1 MVYKSDKYRLE
12 FHRVGFLRCLALLAF
27 GICGSFFS
35 LGATSAWAMSSQNE
49 QAIINIEQAMA
60 GEQSAESITANWSK
74 DVVWFDMI
82 QGNHFG
88 LEAVRNE
95 LGKQI
100 AQLTN
105 IKVQILNMKVEASDT
120 IAFAFSTQRLSGIGR
135 NGAPDVAIT
144 FRQTDG
150 FIKDSGNWRL
160 VHQHISVPFDPTNGK
175 AIMHPSVN

>member
-1 MVYKSDKYRLE
+1 MNYKSDKIWLE
-12 FHRVGFLRCLALLAF
+12 LHHAELFRCLALVAF
-27 GICGSFFS
+27 GICGIFFS
-35 LGATSAWAMSSQNE
+35 LGATSAWAMPPQDE

-60 GEQSAESITANWSK
+60 ADQSAESITANWSK

-88 LEAVRNE
+88 LEAVRHE

-100 AQLTN
+100 AQLTD
-105 IKVQILNMKVEASDT
+105 IKIQILDMKVHASDT
-120 IAFAFSTQRLSGIGR
+120 IAFAFSTQRLSGSGI
-135 NGAPDVAIT
+135 NGAPDVAIS

-150 FIKDSGNWRL
+150 FVKESGKWHL